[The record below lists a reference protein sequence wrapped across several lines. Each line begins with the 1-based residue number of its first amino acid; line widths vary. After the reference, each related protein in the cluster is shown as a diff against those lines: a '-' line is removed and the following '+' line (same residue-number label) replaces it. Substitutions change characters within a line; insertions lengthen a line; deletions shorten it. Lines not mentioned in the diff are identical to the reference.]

1 MKLRWRLGLFFIYPI
16 AKLLLG
22 LKVIGRE
29 KLRLAGGKIIAANH
43 TSNLDPFILGLAAGQ
58 EIFFLAKE
66 ELFNFRKWFG
76 WLIRTWNALPVKRG
90 TADPGLFKTC
100 SNLLQKNKTLIMFP
114 EGTRSKNGNLQPFQ
128 PGVSLLAVS
137 NSVPVIPC
145 HIFGVRNSFISKIV
159 DPDINHS
166 KIRIGDFFTSRIL
179 IKFGNPIP
187 PAGFTKNR
195 NDYENFADKIKFAV
209 EVLGK
214 QK

>member
-1 MKLRWRLGLFFIYPI
+1 MKLRWRLGLFFIYPM
-16 AKLLLG
+16 AKLILG
-22 LKVIGRE
+22 LKVTGRE

-76 WLIRTWNALPVKRG
+76 WLIKTWNALPVKRG
-90 TADPGLFKTC
+90 TPDPGLFKTC
-100 SNLLQKNKTLIMFP
+100 SSLLQNNKTLIMFP
-114 EGTRSKNGNLQPFQ
+114 EGTRSKNGNLLPFKT
-128 PGVSLLAVS
+128 GVSLLAVI

-145 HIFGVRNSFISKIV
+145 HIYGVRNSFISKIV
-159 DPDINHS
+159 DPDLNRS
-166 KIRIGDFFTSRIL
+166 KIRLGDFFSSRIL

-187 PAGFTKNR
+187 PDGFTKNR

-214 QK
+214 IK

>member
-1 MKLRWRLGLFFIYPI
+1 MKLRWRLGLFFIYPM
-16 AKLLLG
+16 AKLILG
-22 LKVIGRE
+22 LKVTGRE

-76 WLIRTWNALPVKRG
+76 WLIRVWNALPVKRG
-90 TADPGLFKTC
+90 TPDPGLFKTC
-100 SNLLQKNKTLIMFP
+100 SSLLQNNKTLIMFP
-114 EGTRSKNGNLQPFQ
+114 EGTRSKNGNLLPFKT
-128 PGVSLLAVS
+128 GVSLLAVI

-145 HIFGVRNSFISKIV
+145 HIYGVRNSFISKIV
-159 DPDINHS
+159 DPDLNRS
-166 KIRIGDFFTSRIL
+166 KIRLGDFFSSRIL

-187 PAGFTKNR
+187 PDGFTKNR

-214 QK
+214 IK